1 VRHAVISRCKVVDSI
16 RLLAYDPSVVDEE
29 RRAIERRERARG
41 SLRALY
47 LGELADIG
55 RRRQEALAEADRQ
68 LDRLLHLVLN
78 VGDAGI
84 GIAEIAR
91 MANVSRPTVYALL
104 PRARDNVRD
113 MRLAV
118 LQLTLDGATARE
130 ISKAVRCPRDEVE
143 ALLLDFEQR
152 RWVVQK
158 HPGTGRREDPVW
170 LLDTGGVDAI
180 EEWDFDRSIQEY
192 LRL

>member
-1 VRHAVISRCKVVDSI
+1 
-16 RLLAYDPSVVDEE
+16 VVDEE
-29 RRAIERRERARG
+29 RTAVERRERARG
-41 SLRALY
+41 ALRALY

-55 RRRQEALAEADRQ
+55 RRRQDALAEADRQ

-84 GIAEIAR
+84 GVAEIAR
-91 MANVSRPTVYALL
+91 MADVSRPTVYKLL
-104 PRARDNVRD
+104 PRARDNLRD

-130 ISKAVRCPRDEVE
+130 ISKAVRCPQGEVE
-143 ALLLDFEQR
+143 AMLLDFEQR
-152 RWVVQK
+152 KWVVQRR
-158 HPGTGRREDPVW
+158 PGTGRREDPVW
-170 LLDTGGVDAI
+170 LLDAGGVDAI

-192 LRL
+192 IEEYHGS

>member
-1 VRHAVISRCKVVDSI
+1 MRC
-16 RLLAYDPSVVDEE
+16 LAYAPPVIDEE
-29 RRAIERRERARG
+29 RRAVERRERARG

-78 VGDAGI
+78 AGDAGI
-84 GIAEIAR
+84 GVAEIAR

-104 PRARDNVRD
+104 PRAKDNVRD

-118 LQLTLDGATARE
+118 LQLTLDGATARD

-143 ALLLDFEQR
+143 AMLLDFER
-152 RWVVQK
+152 REWVVQK
-158 HPGTGRREDPVW
+158 HPGTERREDPVW
-170 LLDTGGVDAI
+170 LLDAGGVDAI

-192 LRL
+192 IDEYHGS

>member
-1 VRHAVISRCKVVDSI
+1 MKSEEQSSAV
-16 RLLAYDPSVVDEE
+16 SVLE
-29 RRAIERRERARG
+29 
-41 SLRALY
+41 ALSGRSTS
-47 LGELADIG
+47 GELADIG

-78 VGDAGI
+78 AGDAGI
-84 GIAEIAR
+84 GVAAEIAR

-118 LQLTLDGATARE
+118 LQLTIDGATARE
-130 ISKAVRCPRDEVE
+130 ICKMVRCPRHEVE
-143 ALLLDFEQR
+143 AMLDFEQQQ
-152 RWVVQK
+152 WVVQR

-170 LLDTGGVDAI
+170 LLDAGGVDAI
-180 EEWDFDRSIQEY
+180 EEWDSDRSIQEY
-192 LRL
+192 IQEYLGS